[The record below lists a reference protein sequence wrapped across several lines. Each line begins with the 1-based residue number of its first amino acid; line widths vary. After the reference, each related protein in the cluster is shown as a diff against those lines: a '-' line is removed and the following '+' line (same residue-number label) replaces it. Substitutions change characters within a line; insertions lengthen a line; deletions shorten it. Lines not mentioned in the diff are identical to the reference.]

1 LNRPLR
7 GLEADVASERQ
18 RQMRAIVLM
27 CGACAVFSCLDA
39 TAKFLVQSMD
49 ALQIVWA
56 RYTSAF
62 VLAFLVSNPL
72 TRPGLLTTRRPRLQI
87 GRSGLLLASTAFNVF
102 ALRHL
107 QLDQALAITFSTPFF
122 VTVLSGVLLDEWAG
136 WRRFTAIGVGFLG
149 VLLVARPGSAS
160 GLHPVALLS
169 LAGAA
174 CYALYTISTRA
185 LARTDSN
192 ATTLFYSNLVGAVAM
207 MPALPFIWRAPEG
220 ALAWTL
226 LLLTGVFGSLG
237 HYLLIA
243 AHRLASPSVLAPFIY
258 VQLIWAT
265 MWGYLL
271 FGDVPD
277 RFTLAGAAIV
287 IASGLYILYRAHK
300 LRG

>member
-7 GLEADVASERQ
+7 GREAEAASERQ
-18 RQMRAIVLM
+18 RQMQAIALM

-62 VLAFLVSNPL
+62 VLAFLLS
-72 TRPGLLTTRRPRLQI
+72 RPGLLSTQRPLLQI
-87 GRSGLLLASTAFNVF
+87 GRSGLLLASTALNVF
-102 ALRHL
+102 ALRRL

-122 VTVLSGVLLDEWAG
+122 VTVLSGILLDDWAG
-136 WRRFTAIGVGFLG
+136 WRRLTAIGVGFLG

-160 GLHPVALLS
+160 GLYPAALLS
-169 LAGAA
+169 LAAA
-174 CYALYTISTRA
+174 LCYALYTISTRA

-192 ATTLFYSNLVGAVAM
+192 ETTLFYSNLVGAAAM
-207 MPALPFIWRAPEG
+207 MPALPFIWHAPNG
-220 ALAWTL
+220 PLAWTL
-226 LLLTGVFGSLG
+226 LVMTGVFGSLG

-258 VQLIWAT
+258 IQLIWAT
-265 MWGYLL
+265 MWGYLI
-271 FGDVPD
+271 FHDVPD

-287 IASGLYILYRAHK
+287 IGSGLYILYRTHK
-300 LRG
+300 LRT